1 MKILHVN
8 FSDNLG
14 GASISVLRLHKFLL
28 NKGVDS
34 HLLVSE
40 KELNEKNVVGI
51 SKTSEKI
58 KNIIKS
64 TVSRNL
70 KIIFKTSNKNTHSLN
85 LIPSK
90 LLKIIN
96 DFNADIVNLHW
107 LGNETLSIK
116 QIGKIKS
123 EVVWTLHDMWPF
135 CGAEHYTLDRRYEEG
150 YRKSNKPNYETG
162 FDLNKYI
169 WKKKIS
175 SFKKVNKIIA
185 TSTWMKNCVKKSY
198 LFKNKNIEE
207 IPLILDQK
215 IWCPIHEKDAARKIL
230 GLSLDKKIIT
240 FGSDNYLNNNR
251 KGFNHFLDLTKNYID
266 NENIEFVI
274 FGENN
279 FNKLNTYL
287 NKLSLRM
294 NLKNLGKIN
303 DETTMKLLYTATDV
317 IVSPSIIEA
326 FGLIVFEA
334 LNMGTPCVIFENTG
348 SESMVDHK
356 QNGYIAKFK
365 SSQDLS
371 NGVSW
376 CLDNLT
382 DKKIVHEYSL
392 KKINSDES
400 MVKYINF
407 LKSK

>member
-1 MKILHVN
+1 M
-8 FSDNLG
+8 FW
-14 GASISVLRLHKFLL
+14 LL
-28 NKGVDS
+28 PDS
-34 HLLVSE
+34 
-40 KELNEKNVVGI
+40 
-51 SKTSEKI
+51 
-58 KNIIKS
+58 
-64 TVSRNL
+64 
-70 KIIFKTSNKNTHSLN
+70 
-85 LIPSK
+85 
-90 LLKIIN
+90 
-96 DFNADIVNLHW
+96 W
-107 LGNETLSIK
+107 
-116 QIGKIKS
+116 
-123 EVVWTLHDMWPF
+123 
-135 CGAEHYTLDRRYEEG
+135 YLD
-150 YRKSNKPNYETG
+150 
-162 FDLNKYI
+162 
-169 WKKKIS
+169 
-175 SFKKVNKIIA
+175 
-185 TSTWMKNCVKKSY
+185 
-198 LFKNKNIEE
+198 
-207 IPLILDQK
+207 
-215 IWCPIHEKDAARKIL
+215 
-230 GLSLDKKIIT
+230 KIIT

-279 FNKLNTYL
+279 FNKLNDYL
-287 NKLSLRM
+287 NKLSLRV
-294 NLKNLGKIN
+294 NLKNLGKMN

-317 IVSPSIIEA
+317 IVSPSIIES

-365 SSQDLS
+365 SSQELS